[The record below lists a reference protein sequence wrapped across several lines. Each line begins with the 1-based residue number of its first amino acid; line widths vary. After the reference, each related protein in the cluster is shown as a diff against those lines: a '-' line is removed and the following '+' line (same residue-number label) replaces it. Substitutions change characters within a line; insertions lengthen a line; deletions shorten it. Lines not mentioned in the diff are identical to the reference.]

1 LEKNEIFQSVESEQL
16 GRGFGAR
23 ANEAVRKLLE
33 LPMEDLLATWEGAA
47 RRLLAQKM
55 ALDEEINKE
64 RELSVCDPPP
74 GFDLVPCASL
84 MPPVLHQTE
93 QIKRTHD
100 YTPFIQQ
107 YVTNLYH
114 AGILHDL
121 LEIDENG
128 QPLKAPR

>member
-1 LEKNEIFQSVESEQL
+1 MPKW
-16 GRGFGAR
+16 
-23 ANEAVRKLLE
+23 EA
-33 LPMEDLLATWEGAA
+33 AA

-55 ALDEEINKE
+55 ALDDEANKE
-64 RELSVCDPPP
+64 RELSVREPLPVVK
-74 GFDLVPCASL
+74 LVPRPSL
-84 MPPVLHQTE
+84 VLTPPSLHQAE

-107 YVTNLYH
+107 YVTKLYH

-128 QPLKAPR
+128 RPPKAPRQQT

>member
-1 LEKNEIFQSVESEQL
+1 MVPGQL

-23 ANEAVRKLLE
+23 ANESVRKILE
-33 LPMEDLLATWEGAA
+33 LPMEDLLSRWEAAA

-55 ALDEEINKE
+55 ALDDEVNKE
-64 RELSVCDPPP
+64 RELSVCELFLVFGSVPSVSALKPP
-74 GFDLVPCASL
+74 S
-84 MPPVLHQTE
+84 LHQAE

-107 YVTNLYH
+107 YVTKLYH

-128 QPLKAPR
+128 KPPKAPRQQA

>member
-1 LEKNEIFQSVESEQL
+1 MEELFTQW
-16 GRGFGAR
+16 
-23 ANEAVRKLLE
+23 EA
-33 LPMEDLLATWEGAA
+33 AA

-55 ALDEEINKE
+55 ALDDEINKE
-64 RELSVCDPPP
+64 RELSVCAP
-74 GFDLVPCASL
+74 L
-84 MPPVLHQTE
+84 PVLPNLLVLKPTTLHQAE

-107 YVTNLYH
+107 YVTKLYH

-128 QPLKAPR
+128 KRPKAARQQA